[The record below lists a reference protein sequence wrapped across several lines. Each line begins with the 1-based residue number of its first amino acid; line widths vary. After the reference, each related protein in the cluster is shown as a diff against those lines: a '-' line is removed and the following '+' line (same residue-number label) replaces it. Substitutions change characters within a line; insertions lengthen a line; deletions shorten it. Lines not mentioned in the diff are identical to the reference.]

1 MKERSNR
8 RLGIMIGGVV
18 VLLVLM
24 LVSPMLK
31 PSSGSG
37 QRNDE
42 SPSIMAD
49 DAFGSSNSNTLTG
62 ATLDTGAEADSA
74 AFTLGGGEVFS
85 LIWRLGLVL
94 LVLGACIAGLRW
106 WSKRAAGPRST
117 TGYLRIV
124 DTLPI
129 PGGRSVHLVA
139 VGDRVIVVGATAQQL
154 SFLAELKDE
163 EANSLLSEQ
172 DSTEPQSVSAFAV
185 QLFQQLRRD
194 DRGSTP
200 QSTQIIGKYE

>member
-8 RLGIMIGGVV
+8 RLGIMVGGVV

-31 PSSGSG
+31 PSSGSEPK
-37 QRNDE
+37 NE

-49 DAFGSSNSNTLTG
+49 EAFGSSNSDSLTG
-62 ATLDTGAEADSA
+62 ATLDAGTEADSA

-94 LVLGACIAGLRW
+94 LVLGACIVGLRW

-139 VGDRVIVVGATAQQL
+139 VGERVIVVGATAQQL

-163 EANSLLSEQ
+163 EANSLLSES
-172 DSTEPQSVSAFAV
+172 DTAEPQSVSAFAV

-200 QSTQIIGKYE
+200 QSTQIIGEYE

>member
-1 MKERSNR
+1 MKGQNNR
-8 RLGIMIGGVV
+8 RLGVMIAGAV
-18 VLLVLM
+18 VLLVLI
-24 LVSPMLK
+24 LVTPMLK
-31 PSSGSG
+31 PSSNNEPAAG
-37 QRNDE
+37 

-49 DAFGSSNSNTLTG
+49 EAFRSVNSSSLTG
-62 ATLDTGAEADSA
+62 ATADTASTETDTA

-129 PGGRSVHLVA
+129 QGGRSVHLVA
-139 VGDRVIVVGATAQQL
+139 IGERVIVVGATAQQL
-154 SFLAELKDE
+154 SYLAELKDE
-163 EANSLLSEQ
+163 EATSLLNERDAGEQ
-172 DSTEPQSVSAFAV
+172 QSVSAFAV
-185 QLFQQLRRD
+185 QLFQSLRRD
-194 DRGSTP
+194 ERTVPP
-200 QSTQIIGKYE
+200 QNAQVIGEYE